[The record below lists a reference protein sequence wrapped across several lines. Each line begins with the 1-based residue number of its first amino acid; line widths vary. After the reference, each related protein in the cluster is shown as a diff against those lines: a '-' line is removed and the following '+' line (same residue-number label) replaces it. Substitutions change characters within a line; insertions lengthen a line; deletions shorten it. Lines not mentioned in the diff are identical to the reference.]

1 MALIVVL
8 LWDGF
13 LLIGEG
19 LGLQQR
25 TARRFADVTWCLS
38 VTLFAVWFVAILGT
52 VVRL

>member
-1 MALIVVL
+1 MALIVIL

-25 TARRFADVTWCLS
+25 AARRFADVTWCLS
-38 VTLFAVWFVAILGT
+38 VTLFAIWFVAILD
-52 VVRL
+52 VAVRR